1 MRQGALALVVFLIA
15 FSAIAAEVGHAE
27 GALTID
33 QNHIPLGYAYA
44 LGHQKNETTMK
55 GNEVRVVLTEKP
67 LQDDIDL
74 TQVEATLP
82 ADMYAVIFNIGR
94 GGKVTHIAVLHP
106 KGSYDGGFLEDMP
119 DFHFKEASGSRG
131 TIAGRISSGRVQT
144 NTMQF
149 SVDADFNAQVK

>member
-1 MRQGALALVVFLIA
+1 MRQAALTLVVFFVA
-15 FSAIAAEVGHAE
+15 FSAAAADMGRAD

-33 QNHIPLGYAYA
+33 QNQISLGYAYA
-44 LGHQKNETTMK
+44 VGHQKNETTMK
-55 GNEVRVVLTEKP
+55 GNEVRVVLTDKP
-67 LQDDIDL
+67 LADTEDL

-82 ADMYAVIFNIGR
+82 ADMYAVIFNIGK

-119 DFHFKEASGSRG
+119 DFHFKDANGNRG
-131 TIAGRISSGRVQT
+131 TISGRISSGRVQT